1 MPRKISHSEENEKL
15 LEKLLSYLRFR
26 KIYRFIPLNCKV
38 LDLGC
43 GFEGALLTRLEHI
56 ISYGVGIDISVKHNS
71 DRPNT
76 KLIKHNLN
84 NKLLF
89 DDEAFDV
96 VISLATLEHL
106 EDPLITFSEIYRVL
120 VPGGLLLLTTPST
133 YAKPILELLSFKLHL
148 ISKQEIRDHKNYYNK
163 ITLQKYC
170 QQTRFTF
177 SQHEYFQFFMNNFL
191 YAQK

>member
-26 KIYRFIPLNCKV
+26 KIYRFIPLNAKV

-43 GFEGALLTRLEHI
+43 GFEGALLTRLKNI
-56 ISYGVGIDISVKHNS
+56 ISYGVGIDISVKNNS
-71 DRPNT
+71 DSHKI

-84 NKLLF
+84 NKLYF
-89 DDEAFDV
+89 DDEEFDV

-106 EDPLITFSEIYRVL
+106 EDPLIAFSEIYRVL

-133 YAKPILELLSFKLHL
+133 YAKPILELLSFKLNM
-148 ISKQEIRDHKNYYNK
+148 ISKQEIKDHKNYYNK
-163 ITLQKYC
+163 RTLLGYC

-177 SQHEYFQFFMNNFL
+177 CQHKYFQFFMNNLL